1 LAFIRLADLIINT
14 DCIAT
19 VKFSTYAASGM
30 ENDIPVVNLCLMLPD
45 GSVDGEIE
53 SKSTRLESTENLEF
67 EGDLALA
74 IWNYFLTSDSVTVLF
89 E

>member
-1 LAFIRLADLIINT
+1 
-14 DCIAT
+14 
-19 VKFSTYAASGM
+19 
-30 ENDIPVVNLCLMLPD
+30 MLPD

-53 SKSTRLESTENLEF
+53 SKSTRLESIENLEF

-74 IWNYFLTSDSVTVLF
+74 IWNCFLKSDSVTVLF